1 METLHCSFSCQI
13 QTQHRESVK
22 YTAISIVDA
31 NLKDF
36 GHDYF
41 FLFLLICY
49 FKELLEAIV
58 NELLDE
64 VSLGLCFEIH
74 RACKLGTFLLDEM
87 DTE

>member
-1 METLHCSFSCQI
+1 MIRVITF
-13 QTQHRESVK
+13 R
-22 YTAISIVDA
+22 
-31 NLKDF
+31 
-36 GHDYF
+36 YF
-41 FLFLLICY
+41 FIVIY

-74 RACKLGTFLLDEM
+74 RSCKLGTFLLDEM